1 MASKLRNMVSKK
13 KRRFID
19 KGFDLDLSYIY
30 PNIIAMGF
38 PAENLEG
45 VYRNK
50 LEDVVKFFNEK
61 HGERY
66 KVYNL
71 CSERNYDTTKFYNR
85 VAHYPFDDHNPPRLE
100 LIRPFCED
108 LDNWLGADGQ
118 NVAAIHCK
126 AGKGRTGVMICA
138 YMLHRRLYQTANEAL
153 DFYASKRTKNRK
165 GVTIP
170 SQRRYV
176 EYYGDLIIREL
187 EYKPT
192 TLLLTRIDLETVPM
206 FNGGSCAPAFVIY
219 QQKVK
224 IFSSQPYEVAKK
236 ERSVRCEFPL
246 PVPICGDIK
255 IEFFNKPNKLKKD
268 RMFHFWFNT
277 FFVANSNLLNSSS
290 QHDLA
295 NNGSDNSSHCSED
308 IEALDTDCTVLR
320 LRKDQ
325 LDRANKDKT
334 NKWYSPNFKVICYFK
349 RVENE
354 KPRRPS
360 GDSNDHS
367 SGTSSDHEN
376 SDGGDISETDS
387 ESEWDVTEITHV

>member
-1 MASKLRNMVSKK
+1 MASRLRNMVSKK

-19 KGFDLDLSYIY
+19 GSFDLDLSYIY

-108 LDNWLGADGQ
+108 LDNWLGADGA

-138 YMLHRRLYQTANEAL
+138 YMLHRRLYQSANEAL

-176 EYYGDLIIREL
+176 EYYGDLIVKEL

-192 TLLLTRIDLETVPM
+192 TLLLTRIDLETVPL
-206 FNGGSCAPAFVIY
+206 FNSGSCAPAFVIY

-224 IFSSQPYEVAKK
+224 IFSSQAYEVSKRREK
-236 ERSVRCEFPL
+236 FVRCEVPL

-277 FFVANSNLLNSSS
+277 FFVANSPSNSAPH
-290 QHDLA
+290 QRLA
-295 NNGSDNSSHCSED
+295 NGSDNSSQCSED
-308 IEALDTDCTVLR
+308 LEVLDSDCIVLR
-320 LRKDQ
+320 LNKDE

-334 NKWYSPNFKVICYFK
+334 NKLYSPNFKVKCYFK
-349 RVENE
+349 RVESE
-354 KPRRPS
+354 KSRRPS
-360 GDSNDHS
+360 GDSNDRS

-376 SDGGDISETDS
+376 SDGEDISDTDS
-387 ESEWDVTEITHV
+387 ESEWDQMEITRV

>member
-1 MASKLRNMVSKK
+1 MVSKK

-38 PAENLEG
+38 PAESLEG

-50 LEDVVKFFNEK
+50 LEVVVKFFNEK

-100 LIRPFCED
+100 LIKPFCED

-138 YMLHRRLYQTANEAL
+138 YMLHRRLYQTASEAL

-176 EYYGDLIIREL
+176 EYYGNLIVREL

-290 QHDLA
+290 QQDLA
-295 NNGSDNSSHCSED
+295 NNGSSDNSSHCSED
-308 IEALDTDCTVLR
+308 NMEALDADCTVLR
-320 LRKDQ
+320 LQKDQ

-360 GDSNDHS
+360 GDSNDRS
-367 SGTSSDHEN
+367 SGTSSDHEH